1 MENYEQIDSV
11 VYWDN
16 KIRNLLPVALQAKK
30 YKPELAI
37 ILHSHLP
44 YDVLF
49 AVMAGCQYI
58 LRNTSDIIPKWFQNG
73 LLLIII
79 QLEVMLFKVNLI
91 LLVI

>member
-16 KIRNLLPVALQAKK
+16 KIETCYILQVKK

-37 ILHSHLP
+37 ILHSHPP

-58 LRNTSDIIPKWFQNG
+58 LRNTYDVIPAWFRSG
-73 LLLIII
+73 LWPNIS
-79 QLEVMLFKVNLI
+79 QSGTYHSN
-91 LLVI
+91 